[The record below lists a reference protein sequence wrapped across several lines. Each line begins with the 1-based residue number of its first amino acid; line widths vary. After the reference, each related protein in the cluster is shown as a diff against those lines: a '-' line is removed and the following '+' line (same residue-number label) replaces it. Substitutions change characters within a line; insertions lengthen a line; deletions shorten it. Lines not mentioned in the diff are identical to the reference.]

1 MLSLAVVGAG
11 VMGTNHAR
19 LSAGLRDAELRY
31 VVDSDPVRAERLAGG
46 TGTKW
51 GTCIDDALDEIDAA
65 VVAVP
70 TELHH
75 QVALRLIRA
84 GKHVL
89 IEKPLAATVDQAE
102 EIVEAADAAGL
113 TVLVGHVE
121 RYNPAVLG
129 LDHVLDDVVH
139 IHAARISPYAPRVRD
154 GVILDLMIHDLDI
167 ARTVARSEVADVQ
180 AAARRVR
187 STTEDIATA
196 ILTFENGVTADI
208 VASRVGQQK
217 IRELGITQ
225 ADNYVA
231 VDLLRQD
238 VTISRVEHEEYVS
251 SEGTRYRQTGIV
263 EIPFLEH
270 RGEPVLLEMQDF
282 VSAVTT
288 GRPPRVTA
296 RDGLETLRLAHRVA
310 RVARRS

>member
-1 MLSLAVVGAG
+1 MLRLAVIGAG

-19 LSAGLRDAELRY
+19 LAGGLRDAELLY
-31 VVDSDPVRAERLAGG
+31 VVDPDQLRAERLAEA
-46 TGTKW
+46 TTAKS
-51 GTCIDDALDEIDAA
+51 GTCVEEVLDEVDAV

-70 TELHH
+70 TRLHH
-75 QVALRLIRA
+75 PTALRVIEA

-89 IEKPLAATVDQAE
+89 IEKPIAATVDEAE
-102 EIVEAADAAGL
+102 EIIEAAEAHDV

-121 RYNPAVLG
+121 RFNPAVLA
-129 LDHVLDDVVH
+129 LDQLLDGVVH
-139 IHAARISPYAPRVRD
+139 VHASRISPYSQRVAD

-167 ARTVARSEVADVQ
+167 ARALARSEVADVQ
-180 AAARRVR
+180 AATRRLR
-187 STTEDIATA
+187 SDTEDIATV

-217 IRELGITQ
+217 IRELGVTQ
-225 ADNYVA
+225 VDSYIA

-238 VTISRVEHEEYVS
+238 VTINRVQHEEYVS

-263 EIPFLEH
+263 EIPFLEQ
-270 RGEPVLLEMQDF
+270 RGEPVLLELQDF
-282 VSAVTT
+282 VRACTT
-288 GRPPRVTA
+288 GTAPRVTA
-296 RDGLETLRLAHRVA
+296 RDGLEALRLADRVR